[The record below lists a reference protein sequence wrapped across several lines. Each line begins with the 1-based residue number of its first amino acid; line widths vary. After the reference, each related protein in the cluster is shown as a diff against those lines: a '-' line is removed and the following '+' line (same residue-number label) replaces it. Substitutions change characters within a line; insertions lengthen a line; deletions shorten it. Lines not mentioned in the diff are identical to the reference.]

1 MAAVTRPLRPVAR
14 AAAPGEG
21 TVLADLWRVL
31 WDTHEAWGGY
41 PGSPDPRIY
50 KILAHRLDE
59 DARVRAGHPVLGRHA
74 HLVADLGGPPCGQVE
89 GWLEQHGASASVPV
103 TCEVRSLIVSE
114 RARGL
119 GVGRALL
126 DALAQAGRSMAYG
139 RACVLAAEVLEPNPA
154 QAFYARLGYR
164 PVSWSTRIEMAA
176 GGSADARGGRSGTVH
191 ARLAVAGDAFAVAR
205 LEVGLAARRR
215 AAGDVRFDAPR
226 AIDASTVDAVAAQ
239 IASDGAP
246 SLQAPARLVAV
257 DAGGAV
263 RGAASFAVDTL
274 EPPFVPNRRA
284 LLGRFALDGAFP
296 GGAPDDARG
305 AAATA
310 PVLAALIDL
319 GCRLAADR
327 GASCMEVTDLS
338 APGTPLYDAALAAG
352 ARPWSR
358 IVTKSA

>member
-1 MAAVTRPLRPVAR
+1 MAAVTRPIRPVAR
-14 AAAPGEG
+14 AAEPGEG
-21 TVLADLWRVL
+21 VVLADLWRVL

-41 PGSPDPRIY
+41 PGSRDPRIY
-50 KILAHRLDE
+50 TVLAHRLDE

-89 GWLEQHGASASVPV
+89 GWLEQHGASPSVPV
-103 TCEVRSLIVSE
+103 TCEVRSLIVAD

-126 DALAQAGRSMAYG
+126 DALAHAGRAMACG

-164 PVSWSTRIEMAA
+164 PVSWSVRTETVVASGAALKPA
-176 GGSADARGGRSGTVH
+176 GGAKPRGGAAS
-191 ARLAVAGDAFAVAR
+191 ARPAVTGDAFAVAR

-215 AAGDVRFDAPR
+215 AAGDVRFDGPR
-226 AIDASTVDAVAAQ
+226 ALDASTVDAVAAQ
-239 IASDGAP
+239 IASEGGA

-274 EPPFVPNRRA
+274 EPPFMPNRRA
-284 LLGRFALDGAFP
+284 LLGRFAVHD
-296 GGAPDDARG
+296 DDACSP
-305 AAATA
+305 AA
-310 PVLAALIDL
+310 VLAALIDL
-319 GCRLAADR
+319 GRRLAASR
-327 GASCMEVTDLS
+327 GAAFLEVTDLS